1 MRHLILTACK
11 YRKSGQHS
19 VPRWIYLGTIIP
31 TLTIIGMRSIAVYYK
46 YKKNKCKKTYAK
58 IYGLARNRG
67 KTTEILGTMLCH
79 FVLGTEMMS
88 IWKMIIPHKEDS
100 DVLTGVKQR
109 QDHEVEA
116 KSVLPVLRL
125 APSVTTQI

>member
-58 IYGLARNRG
+58 IYGLVRNRG
-67 KTTEILGTMLCH
+67 KTTEIPRYNAVPLCTGDRDD
-79 FVLGTEMMS
+79 VYM
-88 IWKMIIPHKEDS
+88 EDDNS
-100 DVLTGVKQR
+100 TQR
-109 QDHEVEA
+109 RFRCPYRCKA
-116 KSVLPVLRL
+116 KAGP
-125 APSVTTQI
+125 